1 MKVSMPMP
9 QSPSLPAYRA
19 EMLNF
24 IEENYVT
31 VEEGTSTTTSTTTTT
46 TMSTTTTTYLTTTDG
61 SLGLIEEQGNHLEI
75 SADMGDLERSIH
87 YMLSKEIPAMEMLDE
102 LRLNTVYSL
111 LESLVRYLPLRQP
124 LRNFLVILRDWPAI
138 MEYKALSGAQYKQKV
153 SINSKLFCSAEILRS
168 SSTSFGRISN
178 KCSIG

>member
-1 MKVSMPMP
+1 
-9 QSPSLPAYRA
+9 
-19 EMLNF
+19 
-24 IEENYVT
+24 
-31 VEEGTSTTTSTTTTT
+31 
-46 TMSTTTTTYLTTTDG
+46 MSTTTTTYLTTTDG
-61 SLGLIEEQGNHLEI
+61 SLGLIEEQGNHSEI

-87 YMLSKEIPAMEMLDE
+87 YMLSKEIPATEMLDE

>member
-1 MKVSMPMP
+1 M
-9 QSPSLPAYRA
+9 
-19 EMLNF
+19 
-24 IEENYVT
+24 
-31 VEEGTSTTTSTTTTT
+31 G
-46 TMSTTTTTYLTTTDG
+46 
-61 SLGLIEEQGNHLEI
+61 
-75 SADMGDLERSIH
+75 GDLERSIH
-87 YMLSKEIPAMEMLDE
+87 YMLSKEIPATEMLDE

-153 SINSKLFCSAEILRS
+153 SIISKLFCSAEILRS
-168 SSTSFGRISN
+168 SSVAFGRISN

>member
-1 MKVSMPMP
+1 MP

-61 SLGLIEEQGNHLEI
+61 SLGLIEEQGNHSEI

-87 YMLSKEIPAMEMLDE
+87 YMLSKEIPATEMLDE
-102 LRLNTVYSL
+102 LRLNAVYSL

>member
-1 MKVSMPMP
+1 MDYS
-9 QSPSLPAYRA
+9 
-19 EMLNF
+19 
-24 IEENYVT
+24 
-31 VEEGTSTTTSTTTTT
+31 
-46 TMSTTTTTYLTTTDG
+46 
-61 SLGLIEEQGNHLEI
+61 EI

-87 YMLSKEIPAMEMLDE
+87 YMLSKEIPATEMLDE

-111 LESLVRYLPLRQP
+111 LERLVRYLPLRQP

-153 SINSKLFCSAEILRS
+153 SQLKTIPPLQCS
-168 SSTSFGRISN
+168 SSTFGRISN

>member
-1 MKVSMPMP
+1 
-9 QSPSLPAYRA
+9 
-19 EMLNF
+19 
-24 IEENYVT
+24 
-31 VEEGTSTTTSTTTTT
+31 
-46 TMSTTTTTYLTTTDG
+46 
-61 SLGLIEEQGNHLEI
+61 
-75 SADMGDLERSIH
+75 MGDLERGIR
-87 YMLSKEIPAMEMLDE
+87 YMLSKEIPTTDMLDE
-102 LRLNTVYSL
+102 LRLNTIYNL

-124 LRNFLVILRDWPAI
+124 LRNFLVILRDWPVI